1 MYEQGD
7 IVIYGAQGICRIE
20 AVGPLNLRIGAP
32 GAQYYTLRSYYHP
45 ELVIYAPVDGH
56 AIVMRDPLTRQQAE
70 AVIDD
75 LPNVPE
81 LRITDEKAR
90 ETAYR
95 AVLHGC
101 DCRALAGLIKT
112 LHHRRGLRARQGR
125 RPTGLDDR
133 YFRQA
138 EDQLY
143 GELGYVLG
151 IAREDAPAYIRERLG
166 TRGAEE

>member
-1 MYEQGD
+1 MRRWT
-7 IVIYGAQGICRIE
+7 ATPSSC
-20 AVGPLNLRIGAP
+20 A
-32 GAQYYTLRSYYHP
+32 TRSP
-45 ELVIYAPVDGH
+45 ASRPKPSSTTCPTCPSC
-56 AIVMRDPLTRQQAE
+56 ASPTKRP
-70 AVIDD
+70 
-75 LPNVPE
+75 
-81 LRITDEKAR
+81 AR
-90 ETAYR
+90 PPTALSCT
-95 AVLHGC
+95 A
-101 DCRALAGLIKT
+101 ATAAGLIKT
-112 LHHRRGLRARQGR
+112 LHHRRELRARQGR

>member
-1 MYEQGD
+1 M
-7 IVIYGAQGICRIE
+7 R
-20 AVGPLNLRIGAP
+20 
-32 GAQYYTLRSYYHP
+32 
-45 ELVIYAPVDGH
+45 PVDGH

-112 LHHRRGLRARQGR
+112 LHHRRELRARQGR

-138 EDQLY
+138 EDPALRR
-143 GELGYVLG
+143 
-151 IAREDAPAYIRERLG
+151 ARLCAGHRAGGRPAPTSASAWVPAARRM
-166 TRGAEE
+166 TA

>member
-1 MYEQGD
+1 MYEQGA

-90 ETAYR
+90 
-95 AVLHGC
+95 
-101 DCRALAGLIKT
+101 
-112 LHHRRGLRARQGR
+112 
-125 RPTGLDDR
+125 
-133 YFRQA
+133 
-138 EDQLY
+138 
-143 GELGYVLG
+143 
-151 IAREDAPAYIRERLG
+151 
-166 TRGAEE
+166 